1 MLRPKKRITKRQL
14 KEDALVSTYV
24 KVTTFYEK
32 HKRQISIGITAIVVV
47 AIVALIY
54 FRNRADSNERAMAQM
69 AAVYAF
75 FDNGQYQIAVDGA
88 PERNIAGLRSIV
100 DNYGGSDGG
109 ELARF
114 YLANAYYNLD
124 STELALGCF
133 EDFSP
138 GNRFLAVSRYSGI
151 AACHEALGNHLAA
164 AEYFERAASI
174 DAEGVNVAENLHHA
188 ARNYA
193 ESGEKEKAVE
203 LYLRLKKNHPT
214 TRFGREADRFI
225 SELSV

>member
-100 DNYGGSDGG
+100 DNYGGSDG
-109 ELARF
+109 E
-114 YLANAYYNLD
+114 
-124 STELALGCF
+124 S
-133 EDFSP
+133 SP
-138 GNRFLAVSRYSGI
+138 GSIWPTLITIWTARSWRLAVSRISRRGTSSLRI
-151 AACHEALGNHLAA
+151 LATRVSLRVTRRW
-164 AEYFERAASI
+164 ETTWPRPSI
-174 DAEGVNVAENLHHA
+174 SRELH
-188 ARNYA
+188 
-193 ESGEKEKAVE
+193 
-203 LYLRLKKNHPT
+203 RLTPK
-214 TRFGREADRFI
+214 G
-225 SELSV
+225 